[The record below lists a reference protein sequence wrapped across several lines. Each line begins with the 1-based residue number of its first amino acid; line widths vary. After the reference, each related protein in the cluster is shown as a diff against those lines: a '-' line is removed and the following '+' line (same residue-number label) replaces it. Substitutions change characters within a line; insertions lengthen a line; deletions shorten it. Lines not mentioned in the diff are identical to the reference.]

1 MGAGGTLG
9 RGGYKVHKCASPDAP
24 QTRKGTEAAAWGLVG
39 LQPSP
44 RRGPHR
50 NGHCLRLPDGK
61 DLEDFSDLLLL
72 QLQGL

>member
-1 MGAGGTLG
+1 MGGVGESG
-9 RGGYKVHKCASPDAP
+9 RGYKVHKCASPDAP
-24 QTRKGTEAAAWGLVG
+24 QRWKGTEAAAWGMVG
-39 LQPSP
+39 FQSS